1 MPLLLLKSLLITL
14 FAVITAT
21 TAAYFSSAEFGPI
34 VQQDAVKDAILI
46 AIFVTLPIS
55 YYIQLQSLELAKAN
69 RALQRVNLQLEEDH
83 KKAMERA
90 SLDAMTNVFNRMSFV
105 REVETH
111 GQAASQG
118 VMLMLDADNFKKI
131 NDNYGHAA
139 GDMALKRL
147 SGIMKSNT
155 RSHDI
160 IGRLGG
166 EEFGIY
172 LPEADLER
180 GHQVAERIRKCV
192 EAVVLTTAEGISFGV
207 TISVGASYTAEE
219 MEVEKIMRLADAC
232 LYAAKDAG
240 RNQVV
245 LDKTG

>member
-1 MPLLLLKSLLITL
+1 MPVLLLKSLLITL
-14 FAVITAT
+14 FAVVTST
-21 TAAYFSSAEFGPI
+21 TAAYFSSAEFGPL

-46 AIFVTLPIS
+46 SIFVALPIS
-55 YYIQLQSLELAKAN
+55 YYIQLQSLELSKAN
-69 RALQRVNLQLEEDH
+69 KALQLANEKLEEDH
-83 KKAMERA
+83 KQAMERA
-90 SLDAMTNVFNRMSFV
+90 SLDAMTNVFNRMAFV
-105 REVETH
+105 REVETR
-111 GQAASQG
+111 GKVASQG

-131 NDNYGHAA
+131 NDKYGHAA
-139 GDMALKRL
+139 GDLALKRL
-147 SGIMKSNT
+147 SEVMKSNT
-155 RSHDI
+155 REQDI

-180 GHQVAERIRKCV
+180 GHQVAERIRLSV
-192 EAVVLTTAEGISFGV
+192 ESVVLTTDDGISFGV
-207 TISVGASYTAEE
+207 TISAGASFTADQL
-219 MEVEKIMRLADAC
+219 EVEKLMRLADAC